1 MVQSPNMPPVSAVVE
16 GEITGIQRART
27 NANEELDVSVQF
39 PWNYQHPT
47 HLYVR
52 MGTFDGLDL
61 TTAYGTYKFQVRR
74 GNPHKGKEGS
84 STLWDYR
91 FDLEVFNPD
100 LPVTPSQSEYGN
112 YADVF
117 LENAP
122 PVLVNELAENSEKLE
137 YVGEI
142 VMPAI
147 DENGD
152 IVEPTYA
159 EKDEVEITPEDTRKP
174 SQGGPSPMHW
184 PDARGEDAGK
194 TPTMDYRSAVIQWQ
208 NARTTA
214 IAMISAQPE
223 LYGGTPQGNRVGHE
237 RNFED
242 AKEYEAK
249 IMEVAKRC
257 YTELW
262 PEWLAPRI
270 QRARK

>member
-1 MVQSPNMPPVSAVVE
+1 M
-16 GEITGIQRART
+16 
-27 NANEELDVSVQF
+27 
-39 PWNYQHPT
+39 
-47 HLYVR
+47 
-52 MGTFDGLDL
+52 
-61 TTAYGTYKFQVRR
+61 
-74 GNPHKGKEGS
+74 
-84 STLWDYR
+84 
-91 FDLEVFNPD
+91 FNPD

-112 YADVF
+112 YSDVF

-159 EKDEVEITPEDTRKP
+159 EKDEVQITPEDTRKP

-223 LYGGTPQGNRVGHE
+223 LYGGTPPFDD
-237 RNFED
+237 FE
-242 AKEYEAK
+242 EYEAK